1 MNWNIILKD
10 IYNSK
15 EYKILINKVKEEY
28 KTKTI
33 YPSFNNV
40 FKALELTPYKNVKA
54 VIIGQDPYHGE
65 GEANGL
71 CFSVN
76 KDIKQPPSLRNIFK
90 ELKSDLNIEAT
101 SNDLSSWAKE
111 GVLLLNSC
119 LTVIK
124 DKPNSHKDIGWQ
136 FFTDNIIS
144 KLNERKEPIVF
155 ILWGNYAKTKKKL
168 ITNKNHLIIESSHP
182 SPLGAYKSFFNSKP
196 FSKTNNF
203 LIKNN
208 IEPINWN
215 IK

>member
-1 MNWNIILKD
+1 MDWNIILKD

-15 EYKILINKVKEEY
+15 EYKILIKKIKEEY

-208 IEPINWN
+208 IKPINWE
-215 IK
+215 I

>member
-1 MNWNIILKD
+1 MDWNIILKD

-155 ILWGNYAKTKKKL
+155 ILWETMLKTKKKL

>member
-1 MNWNIILKD
+1 MDWNIILKD

>member
-1 MNWNIILKD
+1 MDWNIILKD

-15 EYKILINKVKEEY
+15 EYKILIKKIKEEY

-168 ITNKNHLIIESSHP
+168 KSLNNRKFTPITPRSL
-182 SPLGAYKSFFNSKP
+182 
-196 FSKTNNF
+196 
-203 LIKNN
+203 
-208 IEPINWN
+208 
-215 IK
+215 

>member
-1 MNWNIILKD
+1 MDWNIILKD

-208 IEPINWN
+208 IKPINWE
-215 IK
+215 I